1 MIDFVRVGETIAE
14 LRRAHGMSQDELAG
28 ILYVTRQ
35 ALSKWERGVA
45 APSIDSLATLSRL
58 FSVSFEELLCI
69 NEKLPQIDERDI
81 FRGRERE
88 YIMSKIISG
97 ELKLN
102 LADVFYQMSPAE
114 RMHILRE
121 IKSGRLTF
129 DREEL
134 YPKLTPSEQKF
145 LGCESAYLGTASK

>member
-1 MIDFVRVGETIAE
+1 MIDFVRVGETIAR
-14 LRRAHGMSQDELAG
+14 LRRARGMSQDELAG

-35 ALSKWERGVA
+35 ALSKWERGAA
-45 APSIDSLATLSRL
+45 APSIDSLAALSEL
-58 FSVSFEELLCI
+58 FGVSFEELLCI
-69 NEKLPQIDERDI
+69 NEKLPYIDERDI

-88 YIMSKIISG
+88 YIMSKILSG
-97 ELKLN
+97 ELELK

-121 IKSGRLTF
+121 IKCGRLKT

-145 LGCESAYLGTASK
+145 LGRESAYIGSGS